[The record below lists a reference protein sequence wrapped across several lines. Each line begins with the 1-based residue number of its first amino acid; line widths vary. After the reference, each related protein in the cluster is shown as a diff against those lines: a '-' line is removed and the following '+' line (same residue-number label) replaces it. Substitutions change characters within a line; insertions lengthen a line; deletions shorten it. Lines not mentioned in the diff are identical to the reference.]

1 MWKRQ
6 RKLCNNLMNT
16 SAREH
21 LHSYPTIERNR
32 FLYQLYREPWN
43 YIEWIEQFT
52 ARTVARLCWGTA
64 QPAQVL
70 RHTTFGLLETISP
83 AGSLPNLMS
92 FLRFLPTDFSP
103 WQKKE
108 MARHKMEDRLYA
120 DNVAFVR
127 ESLARNA
134 WRPSFISAFYQR
146 QSAAAEGSRSSW
158 GSEAEASHVVG
169 LMAIA
174 GALTIGSPIQ
184 SFLLAMVH
192 HPEWQRKVQDEIDAL
207 GGRCPEWEDQERL
220 PLLRAVIKE
229 VIRWRPPVPTGERL
243 ISPRYPSR
251 LVDNMST
258 GIPHASE
265 ADDIYDGYFIPAGT
279 TIHALEW

>member
-1 MWKRQ
+1 
-6 RKLCNNLMNT
+6 MNT
-16 SAREH
+16 SARNY
-21 LHSYPTIERNR
+21 LHSYPTIERDR

-92 FLRFLPTDFSP
+92 FLRFLPTDISP

-120 DNVAFVR
+120 ANVAFVQ
-127 ESLARNA
+127 ESMAGDKA
-134 WRPSFISAFYQR
+134 RPSFIRAFYDR
-146 QSAAAEGSRSSW
+146 QNEAEGSRSSW

-184 SFLLAMVH
+184 SFVLAMVH
-192 HPEWQRKVQDEIDAL
+192 HPEWQRKLQEEIDAL
-207 GGRCPEWEDQERL
+207 GGKCPEWEDREKL
-220 PLLRAVIKE
+220 PLLRAVVKE
-229 VIRWRPPVPTGERL
+229 VIRWRPPVPTGEL
-243 ISPRYPSR
+243 
-251 LVDNMST
+251 
-258 GIPHASE
+258 
-265 ADDIYDGYFIPAGT
+265 FINP
-279 TIHALEW
+279 